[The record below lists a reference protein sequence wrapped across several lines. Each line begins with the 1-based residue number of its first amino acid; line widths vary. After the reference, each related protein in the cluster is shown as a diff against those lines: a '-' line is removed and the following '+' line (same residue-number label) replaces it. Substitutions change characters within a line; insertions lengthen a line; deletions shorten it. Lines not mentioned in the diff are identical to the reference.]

1 MSLKRGFELYSFL
14 IQKQKRGRG
23 WLVMVGQALD
33 SFEIILELVLVPA
46 QVLVLVLIRNLFK
59 YG

>member
-1 MSLKRGFELYSFL
+1 MSSKRGFELYSFL

-23 WLVMVGQALD
+23 WLVVVGQALD
-33 SFEIILELVLVPA
+33 SFEIILELVLVLVPA
-46 QVLVLVLIRNLFK
+46 LVLVLIRNLFK